1 MIDLIKD
8 RLEEYETR
16 DPVQKMNA
24 VKEILQEIALFGLWR
39 TGFFEKAG
47 TDHLSGQTGGQLPAV
62 YPGPC
67 ESDPGRSTGC
77 GAYPE
82 LERHGRDSGGQTGNG
97 SAAG

>member
-39 TGFFEKAG
+39 TGFFKKPLFRAA
-47 TDHLSGQTGGQLPAV
+47 PA
-62 YPGPC
+62 
-67 ESDPGRSTGC
+67 
-77 GAYPE
+77 
-82 LERHGRDSGGQTGNG
+82 
-97 SAAG
+97 